1 MRHLV
6 AAAVIAFSALS
17 LSACSGGTTTKSL
30 VILHTNDEHSHLIG
44 DGPEADDFP
53 APTTAGTGKVKGGLA
68 RRAALF
74 AKERAA
80 ATSAGSDTLTVSAGD
95 NAFGTLAELGFVSGT
110 DYSSLGLLKYD
121 VTTFGNHEFDYGP
134 IGLAASVTAG
144 FTSSTGMP
152 AIVASN
158 IHFSGTAGDAMLAA
172 LFDESGLG
180 LPLGAT
186 SSLRTAKVPAQQ
198 AQPIHRTWVITTANG
213 LRVGFVGILGVGA
226 AYEAPLKGPVK
237 FSVAALGS
245 ETDTLSSLAQ
255 LYDDVQPL
263 VDRLRARDHVDL
275 VVALSHSGVEP
286 GNVEAGE
293 DQQIAENVGG
303 IDVIVSGHTHTNYP
317 AQLVTNAKTGRKVL
331 IQQAGRYGDHYG
343 RIVMKVKQGAASD
356 DLEPVTFDMTQS
368 TTVPIDDTTV
378 GDAAAAGFVSQVYGT
393 LETAPVAA
401 LGGLSYLAY
410 TASIAAGAQLTAS
423 ATNVGAVA
431 FHPIAKAGYTIHQGA
446 PYTET
451 PLLRA
456 AADSMLAAT
465 EAFNGHTDV
474 AIEAAGVV
482 RGDIIPSA
490 GGSIA
495 FGDLFQAVP
504 LGISP
509 SHQPGYPLTR
519 FAVYLAELKAA
530 FEVTA
535 GFAYTSGNNADFF
548 VVPAGMC
555 FRYDT
560 SRPAYNNAGS
570 PLDPT
575 NGRVTEIRMM
585 ADHKHLDD
593 CATAGT
599 LLYST
604 ASQVLAQSPTGYLAQ
619 PLGLYTVAANLYVA
633 QFASVAGVKLK
644 DPHTGIAYASPIDAI
659 EYATLA
665 PGVIVEIKEWEAMGE
680 WFRALTALPS
690 SNNTLP
696 SIYDD
701 SVPAGAGMKRAIC
714 SGPLCK

>member
-6 AAAVIAFSALS
+6 AAALAALS
-17 LSACSGGTTTKSL
+17 LSACSEGTTTKSL

-68 RRAALF
+68 RRAVLF

-80 ATSAGSDTLTVSAGD
+80 ATSAGADTLTVSAGD
-95 NAFGTLAELGFVSGT
+95 NAFGTLAELGFANGT
-110 DYSSLGLLKYD
+110 DYASLGLLKYD

-134 IGLAASVTAG
+134 VGLAASVTAG
-144 FTSSTGMP
+144 AAAATGMP
-152 AIVASN
+152 VIVASN

-172 LFDESGLG
+172 LFDETG
-180 LPLGAT
+180 LPASAIS
-186 SSLRTAKVPAQQ
+186 SSLRTAKTPVHPDVATL
-198 AQPIHRTWVITTANG
+198 PIHRTWVITTANG

-245 ETDTLSSLAQ
+245 ETDTISSLAQ

-263 VDRLRARDHVDL
+263 VNRLRSRDHVDL

-286 GNVEAGE
+286 GNLEAGE

-343 RIVMKVKQGAASD
+343 RIVMSVKQGASSD
-356 DLEPVTFDMTQS
+356 DLAPVTFDMTQS

-378 GDAAAAGFVSQVYGT
+378 GDTAAAGFVAQVYGT
-393 LETAPVAA
+393 LETAPVTA
-401 LGGLSYLAY
+401 LGGLSYLEY

-423 ATNVGAVA
+423 SSSVGSVA

-465 EAFNGHTDV
+465 EAFNGHTDL

-482 RGDIIPSA
+482 RGDIIPSKS
-490 GGSIA
+490 GSIA

-535 GFAYTSGNNADFF
+535 GFAYTSGNNADYF

-560 SRPAYNNAGS
+560 SLPAFNNAGS
-570 PLDPT
+570 ALDPT

-585 ADHKHLDD
+585 ADHTRLDD

-604 ASQVLAQSPTGYLAQ
+604 APAVLHQSPTGYLAQ

-633 QFASVAGVKLK
+633 EFASVAGVKLK
-644 DPHTGIAYASPIDAI
+644 DPHTGMAFASPIDAI

-665 PGVIVEIKEWEAMGE
+665 PGVTVEIKEWEAMGE
-680 WFRALTALPS
+680 WFRALAALPS

-701 SVPAGAGMKRAIC
+701 AVPAGAGMKRAIC